1 MTAPATPPDT
11 AGTPGTAPPGSPAVR
26 LLFHNALS
34 APPPAAPRPD
44 PVRWVPLGIALAG
57 LAALAAFVGAQH
69 GTRQAVLLL
78 LGGGL
83 GLALFHS
90 RFGFTSA
97 WRQLVAVGNGAGLR
111 AHALLLGA
119 TATLFALVIGTG
131 TGLFGSVP
139 APSAG
144 PIGIALFLGAF
155 LFGIGMQ
162 LGGACASGTLFAV
175 GSGQSAILVT
185 LGGFIAGSVIYSA
198 AWPLVADLPALPP
211 FLLAD
216 HVGWA
221 GSWAIT
227 VVLLAALVVGTRVVQ
242 NRRTPPPVG
251 AVPSASGA
259 ARVLRGSWPMLVG
272 ALVLA
277 ALGGAVLVVSGGAWG
292 ITSAFNLWGAKFLQL
307 IGLHPETWA
316 FWSQPDQAAQLA
328 GPVLADKNSL
338 TDIGIMIGAAIAAA
352 AAGAW
357 KLHTG
362 LRWNTVAA
370 GLIGGILMGIG
381 ARLAGGCNIGAYLA
395 GIASGSL
402 HGWLW
407 AVAAIAGTWVGLHAR
422 SLFGLANPKPGDSVC

>member
-1 MTAPATPPDT
+1 MNAPAPP
-11 AGTPGTAPPGSPAVR
+11 AAPSVPTR

-34 APPPAAPRPD
+34 TPPPKPAALE
-44 PVRWVPLGIALAG
+44 PVGRLPLAAASAGLVALAG
-57 LAALAAFVGAQH
+57 YVAYAHGAQP
-69 GTRQAVLLL
+69 AVLLL

-119 TATLFALVIGTG
+119 TATLFALIIGTG
-131 TGLFGSVP
+131 TGLFGSAP
-139 APSAG
+139 APSGG
-144 PIGIALFLGAF
+144 PLGVGLLLGAF
-155 LFGIGMQ
+155 LFGLGMQ

-175 GSGQSAILVT
+175 GSGQSTILLT
-185 LGGFIAGSVIYSA
+185 LGGFIAGSVLYSA
-198 AWPLVADLPALPP
+198 AWPLLNDLPQIEPVV
-211 FLLAD
+211 LAD
-216 HVGWA
+216 SVGWF

-227 VVLLAALVVGTRVVQ
+227 IAALGLLVVGSRLYQ

-259 ARVLRGSWPMLVG
+259 ARILRGSWPMLVG

-292 ITSAFNLWGAKFLQL
+292 VTSGFNLWGAKALQL
-307 IGLHPETWA
+307 VGAHPENWA
-316 FWSQPDQAAQLA
+316 FWQQPEQAAQLNGA
-328 GPVLADKNSL
+328 VLADKTSL
-338 TDIGIMIGAAIAAA
+338 TNIGIMIGAAIAAA
-352 AAGAW
+352 SAGAW

-362 LRWNTVAA
+362 MRWNVATA
-370 GLIGGILMGIG
+370 AILGGVLMGIG

-395 GIASGSL
+395 GISSGSL

-407 AVAAIAGTWVGLHAR
+407 AVAAIGGTWLGLKAR
-422 SLFGLANPKPGDSVC
+422 GAFGIANPKPSDSVC